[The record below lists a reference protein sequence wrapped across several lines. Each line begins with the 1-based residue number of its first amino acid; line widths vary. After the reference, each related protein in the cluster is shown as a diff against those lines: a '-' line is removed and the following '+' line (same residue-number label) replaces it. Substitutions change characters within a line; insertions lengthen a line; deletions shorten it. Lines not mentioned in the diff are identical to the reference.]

1 MTEIS
6 QTADSASNI
15 HFARRIA
22 KLSGIISAVGLV
34 FFIGLYAFYATP
46 LKELGPTLGTIND
59 VCVTIQYLLA
69 IHIALALFRIL
80 VIHNPALIRIAT
92 AAGIVGMLS
101 TIGLQ
106 LLVIFGALTFEQQL
120 PWISPAM
127 IVGVG
132 SSLVITSV
140 VARST
145 ARLPNSVLMSI
156 LAVPYFGYPFWGI
169 LVGATPVSL
178 VNNS

>member
-6 QTADSASNI
+6 QTAPSVSNI
-15 HFARRIA
+15 HIAGRIA

-34 FFIGLYAFYATP
+34 FFVGLYAFYATP
-46 LKELGPTLGTIND
+46 LKELGLTLGTIND

-69 IHIALALFRIL
+69 IPIALTLHRI
-80 VIHNPALIRIAT
+80 VVVHNPTLIRIAT
-92 AAGIVGMLS
+92 AVGIVGMLS
-101 TIGLQ
+101 TVGLQ

-120 PWISPAM
+120 PWISLAM

-132 SSLVITSV
+132 SWLVITGV

-156 LAVPYFGYPFWGI
+156 LAVPYFGYPFWAFWLGRR
-169 LVGATPVSL
+169 LSVW
-178 VNNS
+178 